1 MRVSLKFNLI
11 KMEYL
16 VNRKKKLNQIFNK
29 RLKKAKAKLNP
40 NEKDKYI
47 SKADRAVEETN
58 NTDSD

>member
-1 MRVSLKFNLI
+1 
-11 KMEYL
+11 